1 LNTTV
6 GNRVLV
12 PACIARTEE
21 SKMIIPAFRNLRIR
35 AKLVSVTLFLVLVP
49 LLCISYLSLDRF
61 GKALR
66 FAAEEDLDHLVRNV
80 YAMCKI
86 VQEMVQN
93 KVVSDLRVANDLL
106 FRGGREIT
114 IDQNEQVRFAAANQI
129 TGEVIDVSV
138 PLWKVGNMVLTGN
151 TKFVD
156 EVQNLV
162 GGTCT
167 IFQRI
172 EGNRL
177 LRTSTN
183 VIDKHGKRGTGT
195 FIPEDSPVTQAILAD
210 LPYKGRAYVVDDWY
224 ITAYEPLKGKDG
236 SVIGALYVGVKEQS
250 AHSLRGEIKGIRVGE
265 TGYVYIMDTRGNLV
279 IHPAREGGNII
290 DSKDSSGFEYI
301 RAMIENALT
310 LPEGQIGTIRYPWVN
325 PELGEKKPRVKMLKY
340 IYFKPWNW
348 VIAAGTYEEEIF
360 SSLYETERFILLVAF
375 LALVLSVFL
384 TLTLSKVLT
393 KPIQELTE
401 VTTKMVGGDL
411 SQRVMVHGA
420 DEIGVLGTSF
430 NRMISQIRS
439 YTSDL
444 EKMVGAR
451 TQELKESREKYR
463 DLSRFLNSIL
473 DSATEYAII
482 ALDFYGKITEFNKGA
497 EKIFGWS
504 KEEVTNEENIA
515 ITILEEDKKSG
526 VQEWMSKRTRTE
538 GICELEMTRLR
549 KNGQRFPVLTTV
561 TAIMDPS
568 GKSSGFVEIIR
579 DITLRK
585 NLERQLR
592 ETKEFLERIM
602 ESSVDGILTTDLKGK
617 LTYVNRAMEEML
629 GYTRAEILGRHIS
642 NFYVRGIQLA
652 REIMD
657 LLKVAERA
665 ENFEMQVRT
674 KSGKDLTILTSLFLL
689 RNEDG
694 VMIGTAGIFKDI
706 TEQKALEA
714 KLKDAQAYLV
724 EATKMRALGEL
735 VAGVAHELNNPL
747 MASQTIL
754 HVILKNVPPGWPER
768 ERLELIRKCNDRI
781 EKIVDHLREFSR
793 QTKPELREMDVNQPV
808 ENALMITGQQL
819 LNHGITLVR
828 NLAGGLPKVMGDP
841 NQLEQVFLNLISN
854 ARDAI
859 DDAAGH
865 KKELTIGSSFSE
877 DRGAPSVVVSVKDT
891 GTGIPAENLNKI
903 FEPFFSTKPVGKGT
917 GLGLSLCFGIVEAHG
932 GRIDVKSKVG
942 EGTEVLVILPA
953 RESGKEPRNDK
964 TDSGGR

>member
-1 LNTTV
+1 
-6 GNRVLV
+6 
-12 PACIARTEE
+12 
-21 SKMIIPAFRNLRIR
+21 MIIPAFRNLRIR

-49 LLCISYLSLDRF
+49 LLCVAYLSLDRF
-61 GKALR
+61 GKSLR
-66 FAAEEDLDHLVRNV
+66 FAAEEDLDHLVRNI
-80 YAMCKI
+80 YAMCK
-86 VQEMVQN
+86 VQQEMVQN
-93 KVVSDLRVANDLL
+93 KVVSDLRVANELL
-106 FRGGREIT
+106 FRDHPEIT
-114 IDQNEQVRFAAANQI
+114 VVDGELVRFAAANQV
-129 TGEVIDVSV
+129 TGEIIFTSV
-138 PLWKVGNMVLTGN
+138 PQWKIGKMVLTGD
-151 TKFVD
+151 TRFVD
-156 EVQNLV
+156 DVQNLV

-183 VIDKHGKRGTGT
+183 VIGKHGKRGIGT
-195 FIPEDSPVTQAILAD
+195 FIPADSPVTQAILAD
-210 LPYKGRAYVVDDWY
+210 RPYRGRAYVVDDWY

-250 AHSLRGEIKGIRVGE
+250 AHSFKGEIKGIRVGD
-265 TGYVYIMDTRGNLV
+265 TGYVYIMDSEGNLKV
-279 IHPAREGGNII
+279 HPAREGANII
-290 DSKDSSGFEYI
+290 DSQDSSGFEYI
-301 RAMIENALT
+301 RAMIKSALA

-325 PELGEKKPRVKMLKY
+325 PELGEKKPRVKILKY
-340 IYFKPWNW
+340 IYFKPWDW

-360 SSLYETERFILLVAF
+360 SSLYSTERFILLLVF
-375 LALVLSVFL
+375 LALVLSFFL

-401 VTTKMVGGDL
+401 ITTKMVGGDL
-411 SQRVMVHGA
+411 SQRVKVHGA

-430 NRMISQIRS
+430 NRMISQIQN

-482 ALDFYGKITEFNKGA
+482 ALDFYGRIMEFNKGA
-497 EKIFGWS
+497 EKLFGWK
-504 KEEVTNEENIA
+504 KEEVINKENIGL
-515 ITILEEDKKSG
+515 TILPEDNKSG

-538 GICELEMTRLR
+538 GMCELEMNRIR
-549 KNGQRFPVLTTV
+549 KNGQRFPALTTV

-579 DITLRK
+579 DITARK

-629 GYTRAEILGRHIS
+629 GYSRAEILGIHIS
-642 NFYVRGIQLA
+642 NLYVRGMLLA
-652 REIMD
+652 REVME
-657 LLKVAERA
+657 LLKAAERA
-665 ENFEMQVRT
+665 ENYEMEVKT
-674 KSGKDLTILTSLFLL
+674 KSGKALTIMTSLFLL
-689 RNEDG
+689 RNQDE
-694 VMIGTAGIFKDI
+694 VIIGTAGIFKDI

-724 EATKMRALGEL
+724 EASKMRALGEL

-754 HVILKNVPPGWPER
+754 HVILKNLPAGWPER

-793 QTKPELREMDVNQPV
+793 QTKPELLEIDVNQTV

-819 LNHGITLVR
+819 LNHGISLVR
-828 NLAGGLPKVMGDP
+828 HLAGALPKVMGDT

-859 DDAAGH
+859 DDAGGH
-865 KKELTIGSSFSE
+865 KKELTIRSSFSE
-877 DRGAPSVVVSVKDT
+877 DGGTPSVVVSVKDT
-891 GTGIPAENLNKI
+891 GIGIPPENLSKI

-932 GRIDVKSKVG
+932 GRIDIRSRVG
-942 EGTEVLVILPA
+942 EGTEVSVILPA
-953 RESGKEPRNDK
+953 RESRKEP
-964 TDSGGR
+964 